1 MKLRHLWALLLTLA
15 LVFSLFAPL
24 CAAEPAAPQI
34 KNIIVMIPD
43 GGGFGNYDLA
53 EALKLSGGS
62 VAGQRTAVTTD
73 AIEGETH
80 AGLYLSSYLVGTSRT
95 RSADSEVADS
105 AAGGTAIATGH
116 RTDNHTVALTS
127 GGAPVASLLEACQL
141 KGMATGLVTT
151 STWHD
156 ATPAAFGAHA
166 ADRGETEHIATQMLR
181 HDIDLVLGGSNDQ
194 NPSGTVTASDLGYTV
209 VEDAAALREAV
220 ESGADRIWSNFTS
233 AGKTMDRDWKESS
246 QPTVL
251 EMTQAAIRVLSK
263 DDDGFFLMV
272 EGGCVDKGAHS
283 GDGKTAAAEY
293 LAFDE
298 AFAYAVDWA
307 KKDGSTLVV
316 AVPDHDTGGLDA
328 PELEAALVDLRRG
341 VDPESL
347 VWNGNGGHTGQ
358 NVGIWLYAP
367 QGAREI
373 FLTAAGLPTDG
384 APEAVRS
391 GRFYSGTVFNEDY
404 ATDNCNIARAIAA
417 AAGLD
422 LEAATEALFVPVPQT
437 DGVYRDASGI
447 TVARDA
453 AGFTLPEGGMVRFP
467 RGVAVCSAE
476 EEPML
481 YLPAA
486 VKERIDNYAAPFTD
500 VTEKD
505 WFAPTVRQ
513 VYVRFLMDGTAPG
526 LFEPELTMS
535 RAMLVTVLWRYEGE
549 PEAAVS
555 PFADVPEDTWYT
567 GAVAWAAA
575 EGVVNGTGEKSF
587 SPDDPVTREQLA
599 AILYRYCA
607 SKDITAAADG
617 DLTAF
622 PDGDQVSAWAKEAV
636 QWTVAE
642 EIISGSDGRL
652 LPQDDAT
659 RAQVATILMRFFA
672 SAEKE

>member
-1 MKLRHLWALLLTLA
+1 M
-15 LVFSLFAPL
+15 
-24 CAAEPAAPQI
+24 
-34 KNIIVMIPD
+34 
-43 GGGFGNYDLA
+43 
-53 EALKLSGGS
+53 
-62 VAGQRTAVTTD
+62 D
-73 AIEGETH
+73 AIEGEIH
-80 AGLYLSSYLVGTSRT
+80 ESLYLSSYLVGTSRT
-95 RSADSEVADS
+95 RSADSEVTDS

-127 GGAPVASLLEACQL
+127 GGAPIASLLEACQL

-151 STWHD
+151 SAWHD

-166 ADRGETEHIATQMLR
+166 ADRGDTEHIATQMLR
-181 HDIDLVLGGSNDQ
+181 HDIDLVLGGSNDR
-194 NPSGTVTASDLGYTV
+194 NPSGTVTAADMGYTV
-209 VEDAAALREAV
+209 VEDAAALKKAV
-220 ESGADRIWSNFTS
+220 ESGTNRIWSNFTS
-233 AGKTMDRDWKESS
+233 PGKTMDRDWKESS
-246 QPTVL
+246 QPTIL

-263 DDDGFFLMV
+263 DSDGFFLMV

-307 KKDGSTLVV
+307 KKDGQTIVV

-328 PELEAALVDLRRG
+328 PDLEASLADLRKG
-341 VDPESL
+341 TNPESL
-347 VWNGNGGHTGQ
+347 VWNGRGGHTGQ

-367 QGAREI
+367 EGARET
-373 FLTAAGLPTDG
+373 FLTAAGLPAEG

-391 GRFYSGTVFNEDY
+391 GTFYSGTVFNEDY
-404 ATDNCNIARAIAA
+404 ATDNCNIAPAIAA

-422 LEAATEALFVPVPQT
+422 LEAATAALFVPVPQT
-437 DGVYRDASGI
+437 DGVYRDDSGFKVTLDAAEYTLPNGI
-447 TVARDA
+447 TA
-453 AGFTLPEGGMVRFP
+453 RFP
-467 RGVAVCSAE
+467 CGIAVLSAE
-476 EEPML
+476 EERML

-505 WFAPTVRQ
+505 WFAPAARLA
-513 VYVRFLMDGTAPG
+513 YAHFLMDGTAPG
-526 LFEPELTMS
+526 LFAPELSMS
-535 RAMLVTVLWRYEGE
+535 RAMLVTVLWRYEGA
-549 PEAAVS
+549 PEAGENS
-555 PFADVPEDTWYT
+555 FADVPDGAWYT

-575 EGVVNGTGEKSF
+575 EGVVNGVGENKF
-587 SPDDPVTREQLA
+587 DPDGNITREQMA

-607 SKDITAAADG
+607 AKDIAAAADG

-642 EIISGSDGRL
+642 EIIGGSDGSL
-652 LPQDDAT
+652 LPRGNAT
-659 RAQVATILMRFFA
+659 RAQVATMLMRFI
-672 SAEKE
+672 ENITKQ

>member
-1 MKLRHLWALLLTLA
+1 MKLRHLGTLLLALA

-24 CAAEPAAPQI
+24 CAAEPAAQI

-43 GGGFGNYDLA
+43 GGGFGNCDLA

-62 VAGQRTAVTTD
+62 VPGQRTAVTTD
-73 AIEGETH
+73 AIEGEIH
-80 AGLYLSSYLVGTSRT
+80 ESLYLSSYLVGTSRT
-95 RSADSEVADS
+95 RSADSEVTDS

-127 GGAPVASLLEACQL
+127 GGAPIASLLEACQL

-166 ADRGETEHIATQMLR
+166 ADRGDTEHIATQMLR
-181 HDIDLVLGGSNDQ
+181 HDIDLVLGGSNDR
-194 NPSGTVTASDLGYTV
+194 NPSGTVTAADMGYTV
-209 VEDAAALREAV
+209 VEDAAALKKAV
-220 ESGADRIWSNFTS
+220 ESGTNRIWSNFTS

-246 QPTVL
+246 QPTIL

-263 DDDGFFLMV
+263 DSDGFFLMV

-307 KKDGSTLVV
+307 KKDGQTIVV

-328 PELEAALVDLRRG
+328 PDLEASLADLRKG
-341 VDPESL
+341 TNPESL
-347 VWNGNGGHTGQ
+347 VWNGRGGHTGQ

-367 QGAREI
+367 EGARET
-373 FLTAAGLPTDG
+373 FLTAAGLPAEG

-391 GRFYSGTVFNEDY
+391 GTFYSGTVFNEDY
-404 ATDNCNIARAIAA
+404 ATDNCNIAPAIAA

-422 LEAATEALFVPVPQT
+422 LEAATAALFVPVPQT
-437 DGVYRDASGI
+437 DGVYRDDSGFKVTLDAAEYTLPNGI
-447 TVARDA
+447 TA
-453 AGFTLPEGGMVRFP
+453 RFP
-467 RGVAVCSAE
+467 CGIAVLSAE
-476 EEPML
+476 EERML

-505 WFAPTVRQ
+505 WFAPAARLA
-513 VYVRFLMDGTAPG
+513 YAHFLMDGTAPG
-526 LFEPELTMS
+526 LFAPELSMS
-535 RAMLVTVLWRYEGE
+535 RAMLVTVLWRYEGA
-549 PEAAVS
+549 PEAGENS
-555 PFADVPEDTWYT
+555 FADVPDGAWYT

-575 EGVVNGTGEKSF
+575 EGVVNGVGENKF
-587 SPDDPVTREQLA
+587 DPDGNITREQMA

-607 SKDITAAADG
+607 AKDIAAAADG

-642 EIISGSDGRL
+642 EIIGGSDGSL
-652 LPQDDAT
+652 LPRGNAT
-659 RAQVATILMRFFA
+659 RAQVATMLMRFI
-672 SAEKE
+672 ENITKQ

>member
-1 MKLRHLWALLLTLA
+1 MKLRHLGTLLLALA

-24 CAAEPAAPQI
+24 CAAEPAAQI

-62 VAGQRTAVTTD
+62 VPGQRTAVTTD
-73 AIEGETH
+73 AIEGEIH
-80 AGLYLSSYLVGTSRT
+80 ESLYLSSYLVGTSRT
-95 RSADSEVADS
+95 RSADSEVTDS

-127 GGAPVASLLEACQL
+127 GGAPIASLLEACQL

-151 STWHD
+151 SAWHD

-166 ADRGETEHIATQMLR
+166 ADRGDTEHIATQMLR
-181 HDIDLVLGGSNDQ
+181 HDIDLVLGGSNDR
-194 NPSGTVTASDLGYTV
+194 NPSGTVTAADMGYTV
-209 VEDAAALREAV
+209 VEDAAALKKAV
-220 ESGADRIWSNFTS
+220 ESGTNRIWSNFTS

-246 QPTVL
+246 QPTIV

-263 DDDGFFLMV
+263 DSDGFFLMV

-307 KKDGSTLVV
+307 KKDGQTIVV

-328 PELEAALVDLRRG
+328 PDLEASLADLRKG
-341 VDPESL
+341 TNPESL
-347 VWNGNGGHTGQ
+347 VWNGRGGHTGQ

-367 QGAREI
+367 EGARET
-373 FLTAAGLPTDG
+373 FLTAAGLPAEG

-391 GRFYSGTVFNEDY
+391 GTFYSGTVFIEDY
-404 ATDNCNIARAIAA
+404 ATDNCNIAPAIAA

-422 LEAATEALFVPVPQT
+422 LEAAMAALFVPVPQT
-437 DGVYRDASGI
+437 DGVYRDDSGFKVTLDAAEYTLPNGI
-447 TVARDA
+447 TA
-453 AGFTLPEGGMVRFP
+453 RFP
-467 RGVAVCSAE
+467 CGIAILSAE
-476 EEPML
+476 EERML

-505 WFAPTVRQ
+505 WFAPAARLA
-513 VYVRFLMDGTAPG
+513 YAHFLMDGTALG
-526 LFEPELTMS
+526 LFAPELSMS
-535 RAMLVTVLWRYEGE
+535 RAMLVTVLWRYEGA
-549 PEAAVS
+549 PEAGENS
-555 PFADVPEDTWYT
+555 FADVPDGAWYT

-575 EGVVNGTGEKSF
+575 EGVVNGVGENKF
-587 SPDDPVTREQLA
+587 DPDGNITREQMA

-607 SKDITAAADG
+607 AKDIAAAADG

-642 EIISGSDGRL
+642 EIIGGSDGSL
-652 LPQDDAT
+652 LPRGNAT
-659 RAQVATILMRFFA
+659 RAQVATMLMRFI
-672 SAEKE
+672 ENITKQ